1 VLGVVHVAGPADGIN
16 GHLYSLARLAAVAV
30 HDELLRRLGG
40 RDNELMARFLSPS
53 AGSRHLVLTIDAR
66 GEIVLGNELGLQQI
80 ESADLVRLRS
90 LAQRA
95 LAGGTGRR
103 ELLELAQ
110 RRTRV
115 RIDLVQRDGDPMG
128 AQLTT
133 RLERGRP
140 RPLEVPDTLGMT
152 GASAALL
159 DARRRALRIWEAA
172 DRPLLVTGEPGTG
185 KTLLAHRLLA
195 TLPGSTATDAVD
207 AFDPDWSVRLEHA
220 LDESEAA
227 VLEHIDELS
236 PVEQRRLSARLDAAP
251 RRLILTS
258 TCRCDELERALANR
272 LAAGTATLPPL
283 RERDGDLPLL
293 IDAWCAR
300 EERRLPPRVTVTA
313 AARERIALHAWPGHV
328 GELFGVL
335 DAARLVRR
343 GAALDAVDL
352 ELPENETAPAGGTFD
367 ELQLYALRR
376 TLRRTGGNVSAAA
389 RVLGV
394 SRSTVHRRL
403 KSYRLR
409 GISDI

>member
-1 VLGVVHVAGPADGIN
+1 MWWRR
-16 GHLYSLARLAAVAV
+16 SQAAVEV
-30 HDELLRRLGG
+30 RDELRRQLGG
-40 RDNELMARFLSPS
+40 RDRELMARLLSTS
-53 AGSRHLVLTIDAR
+53 AGCRHLVLTIDAR
-66 GEIVLGNELGLQQI
+66 GEIVLGNELELQRI
-80 ESADLVRLRS
+80 DPADLVRLRS
-90 LAQRA
+90 LARGE
-95 LAGGTGRR
+95 LADGIDRR

-110 RRTRV
+110 GSA
-115 RIDLVQRDGDPMG
+115 LVQVDPVQCGGDPID
-128 AQLTT
+128 ALLTA
-133 RLERGRP
+133 RLERARP
-140 RPLEVPDTLGMT
+140 RPREVPDPLGLT

-172 DRPLLVTGEPGTG
+172 DRPLLVTGEAGTG
-185 KTLLAHRLLA
+185 KTLLAHGLLA
-195 TLPGSTATDAVD
+195 TLPGSTAASDVD

-220 LDESEAA
+220 FDESEA
-227 VLEHIDELS
+227 VLLEHIDELS
-236 PVEQRRLSARLDAAP
+236 PAEQRRLSARLDAAP
-251 RRLILTS
+251 GRLILTS
-258 TCRCDELERALANR
+258 TCRRDELERALANR

-313 AARERIALHAWPGHV
+313 AARERIARHAWPGHV

-352 ELPENETAPAGGTFD
+352 ELPENEPGPAGGTFD
-367 ELQLYALRR
+367 ELQLQALRR

-394 SRSTVHRRL
+394 SRSTLHRRL
-403 KSYRLR
+403 NSYRLR